1 MDLAAREW
9 EQTDGVTQ
17 YLAKRLGMGL
27 LTVFL
32 VSVSVFALIR
42 LVPGDAASR
51 LAGDQA
57 TPQDIDRARRL
68 LGLDK
73 PLHIQ
78 YIGWLGRIVSN
89 TERSIATRDLV
100 VAEIARR
107 APNTALLALCAMG
120 IATVLAIPLG
130 ITAALKATSFIDK
143 LIGAISAVS
152 ISTPAYVVAF
162 LAIYVFVLRLG
173 LLPAGGTGSINHLV
187 LPVAILAFTHIGTIA
202 RTTRSSVFEAL
213 SQDFVR
219 TASAK
224 GLSPFRII
232 YGHIL
237 RFSLVPI
244 VAVIGVDLGTLLAGA
259 AVTETVFSWPGLGR
273 LMVESVRARDFP
285 LLQTLVMLFSIVF
298 VVVNLLIDVSYTL
311 LDPRVRYA

>member
-1 MDLAAREW
+1 M
-9 EQTDGVTQ
+9 
-17 YLAKRLGMGL
+17 
-27 LTVFL
+27 

-51 LAGDQA
+51 MAGDQA
-57 TPQDIDRARRL
+57 TPEDIARTRQL

-78 YIGWLGRIVSN
+78 YFGWLGRVLSN

-100 VAEIARR
+100 VAEISRR
-107 APNTALLALCAMG
+107 VPHTALLALCAMG
-120 IATVLAIPLG
+120 IATAIAIPLG
-130 ITAALKATSFIDK
+130 VTAALRAGSLIDRS
-143 LIGAISAVS
+143 IGIVSAVS

-162 LAIYVFVLRLG
+162 LAIYIFVLKLG
-173 LLPAGGTGSINHLV
+173 LLPAGGVGSTRHLV
-187 LPVAILAFTHIGTIA
+187 LPVTVLAFTHIGTIA
-202 RTTRSSVFEAL
+202 RTTRSSVVEAL

-224 GLSPFRII
+224 GLPRPRII

-237 RFSLVPI
+237 RYSLVPI

-273 LMVESVRARDFP
+273 LMVESVKARDFP

-298 VVVNLLIDVSYTL
+298 VSINLIIDVSYTL